1 MFGKVYC
8 YGGSVF
14 RSTTVSQVDSV
25 MNVLDLTNRSGIAA
39 SDLQNLWTPI
49 TYNPRNVNVA
59 SRADPQCIVLE
70 DGKRMIVNGG
80 YDSTANQLIN
90 INFAYDAAENQWE
103 ALEDYTEEP
112 YGRRQMY
119 VNSIKSIFY
128 KFNKLAFFEVIPD
141 QQPIFQAKVLHSM
154 AVMKCR
160 FIPYSNSM

>member
-1 MFGKVYC
+1 MFGKIYC
-8 YGGSVF
+8 YGGAAFKSA
-14 RSTTVSQVDSV
+14 TVSQVDSTI
-25 MNVLDLTNRSGIAA
+25 NVLDLINKSGIAT

-49 TYNPRNVNVA
+49 SYNPGNVNVA
-59 SRADPQCIVLE
+59 GRTDPQCIVLE

-80 YDSTANQLIN
+80 YDSTANQLKNLN
-90 INFAYDAAENQWE
+90 IAYNAEKNQWE

-128 KFNKLAFFEVIPD
+128 KFNKFAFFEVMPD

-154 AVMKCR
+154 AVMKCM
-160 FIPYSNSM
+160 FILYFKPM